1 MPFTVNV
8 ADRVELCGS
17 FGSLEGTRGKVIE
30 VNLFEHD
37 GREAFEWVTMALE
50 TPVLYQGSELT
61 TCSHDSD
68 YFEIVQDGN
77 RQLNQKRRLT
87 YTQKPS
93 QPYDT
98 CDDV

>member
-8 ADRVELCGS
+8 GDRVELCGS

-30 VNLFEHD
+30 VSLFEHD

-61 TCSHDSD
+61 TFSHDSD
-68 YFEIVQDGN
+68 YFEIIHDGN
-77 RQLNQKRRLT
+77 RHLNKKRRLT
-87 YTQKPS
+87 YKQKPS